1 MINQIFALMEKHEI
15 NATELSKVTGVGT
28 STISAWK
35 KGLQKP
41 SVDAIIKIAKYFG
54 VSADYLL
61 TGEDTETP
69 NNNELSD
76 MLSDDVKEI
85 LRIAKAL
92 DPKRRH
98 KLLSLAFEL
107 EENSNSN
114 SVPDEI

>member
-1 MINQIFALMEKHEI
+1 MIERILDLLEERGITAYKLTTDLGLGNGV
-15 NATELSKVTGVGT
+15 VTQ
-28 STISAWK
+28 WK
-35 KGLQKP
+35 QGKQKP
-41 SVDAIIKIAKYFG
+41 GTDAIIKIAKYFG
-54 VSADYLL
+54 VSTDYLL

-92 DPKRRH
+92 DLKRRH

-107 EENSNSN
+107 EENSNPN
-114 SVPDEI
+114 PVQDEL